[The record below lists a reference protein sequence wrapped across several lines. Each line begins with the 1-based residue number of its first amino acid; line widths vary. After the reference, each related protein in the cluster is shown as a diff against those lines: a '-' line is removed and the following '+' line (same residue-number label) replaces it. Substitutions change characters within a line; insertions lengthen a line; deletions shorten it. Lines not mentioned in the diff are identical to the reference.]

1 MLVQVVGESLGESM
15 GLIPPVAFLVYKAL
29 SHKMWFYPHSSA
41 TKYREYYPISL
52 MGKLRLQEVDG
63 VCGSGSNSQ
72 QVVEPAAAGS
82 DLGHCSLL
90 QVMQGPLRLSFQ

>member
-1 MLVQVVGESLGESM
+1 
-15 GLIPPVAFLVYKAL
+15 
-29 SHKMWFYPHSSA
+29 
-41 TKYREYYPISL
+41 